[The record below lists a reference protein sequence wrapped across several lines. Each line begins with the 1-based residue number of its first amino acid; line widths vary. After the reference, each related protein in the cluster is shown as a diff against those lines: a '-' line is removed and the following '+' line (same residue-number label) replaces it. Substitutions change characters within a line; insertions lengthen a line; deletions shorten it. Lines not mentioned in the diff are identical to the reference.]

1 MVSRKALDEFK
12 AIWKNEYGTEITDE
26 EALPKAV
33 ALLTLFDVIYR
44 PIPKAWAEKYGD
56 DNNAT
61 LPRWLQKKI

>member
-1 MVSRKALDEFK
+1 MVSPEALKEFK
-12 AIWKNEYGTEITDE
+12 RIWKAEYGTEITDA

-44 PIPKAWAEKYGD
+44 PITKAQAEKYGN

-61 LPRWLQKKI
+61 SL